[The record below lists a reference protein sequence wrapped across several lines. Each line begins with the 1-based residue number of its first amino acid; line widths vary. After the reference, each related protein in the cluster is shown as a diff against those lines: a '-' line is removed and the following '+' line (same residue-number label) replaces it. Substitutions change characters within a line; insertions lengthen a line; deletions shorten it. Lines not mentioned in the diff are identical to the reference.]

1 MDNKEQ
7 SANPKAIQKL
17 WASFSSSAAKM
28 PYLMLALATLAFVLA
43 IIPPLAAFGAVF
55 SVAFLFA
62 AILLQ
67 QEGVKQKL
75 APLAKFIAAIG
86 LVFGLVVNAT
96 YSPGHDQDLA
106 ESTSAQALEAQQ
118 TPIGNGELS
127 LHVTLDEAA
136 IGLEEVKISIDGKTS
151 DGKSIKKSIEV
162 SPGHNK
168 ALDLGAG
175 EYTFTYDPDNQTD
188 KAILCKHRSHSIEFS
203 AIADKV
209 VRIELVGDEAAAAA
223 AAAKAEEARIAAEQK
238 AAEEAAEKQRQQEAQ
253 QAAEREAAE
262 REAAEQAAKSQSTA
276 GATVYIAASGNGAR
290 YHSRSSCS
298 NMKGTISL
306 SISDAQARGYT
317 PCQKCY

>member
-7 SANPKAIQKL
+7 STDSRAIKKL
-17 WASFSSSAAKM
+17 WAGFATSAAKM
-28 PYLMLALATLAFVLA
+28 PYLTLGLTAAAFILA

-55 SVAFLFA
+55 SVALLFA
-62 AILLQ
+62 SMLLQ

-75 APLAKFIAAIG
+75 APLAKFLAAIG

-118 TPIGNGELS
+118 APASDGELS
-127 LHVTLDEAA
+127 LYITLDDAA
-136 IGLEEVKISIDGKTS
+136 KGLEEVKIGVEGKTS
-151 DGKSIKKSIEV
+151 DGAAVKKSIDV
-162 SPGHNK
+162 APSHNK
-168 ALDLGAG
+168 GLDLGAG

-188 KAILCKHRSHSIEFS
+188 KTILCKYRSHSIEFS
-203 AIADKV
+203 AAEDKV
-209 VRIELVGDEAAAAA
+209 VRIDLAGDEAAASA

-276 GATVYIAASGNGAR
+276 EATVYIAASGNGAR
-290 YHSRSSCS
+290 YHSSSSCS